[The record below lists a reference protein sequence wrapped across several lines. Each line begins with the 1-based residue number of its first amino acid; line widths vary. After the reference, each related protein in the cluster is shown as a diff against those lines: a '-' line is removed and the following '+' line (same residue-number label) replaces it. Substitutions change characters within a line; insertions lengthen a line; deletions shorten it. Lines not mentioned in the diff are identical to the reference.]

1 MNSGKTYGKV
11 LVLIALMITAA
22 VVIFG
27 MWNNYNTGTEVEEK
41 EKSERET
48 AVSTDP
54 AEESETKV
62 FLKDITLTGETIE
75 SGLRDIGKLC
85 TAEYDF
91 THVETFESQ
100 IDLFGLRI
108 PGTKSSYVYSY
119 DGVILAGVDYTQIT
133 VVKNDITKTI
143 EIRFPKAEI
152 ISTEI
157 DQDSFTLYGEKK
169 GLFNPFEIEDFAL
182 SQSDMVRIEEEK
194 AVNDGLLTRAEE
206 NAEQILRNFLTG
218 TFDLRRYT
226 INASFG

>member
-11 LVLIALMITAA
+11 LILIALLITAA
-22 VVIFG
+22 AVVFG
-27 MWNNYNTGTEVEEK
+27 MWNNYKSGLETEEREK
-41 EKSERET
+41 TERET
-48 AVSTDP
+48 V
-54 AEESETKV
+54 AEDTSEETGMKV
-62 FLKDITLTGETIE
+62 FLKDITLTGETIQ
-75 SGLRDIGKLC
+75 SGIRDIGKLC

-100 IDLFGLRI
+100 IDLFGMKI

-119 DGVILAGVDYTQIT
+119 DGTILAGVDFTQIT
-133 VVKNDITKTI
+133 VVKDDRNKTI
-143 EIRFPKAEI
+143 QISFPKAEI

-182 SQSDMVRIEEEK
+182 SQSDMIRIEEAK
-194 AVNDGLLTRAEE
+194 AVEDGLLTRAEE

-226 INASFG
+226 ITATFG

>member
-1 MNSGKTYGKV
+1 MKSGKTYGKV
-11 LVLIALMITAA
+11 LILITLLITVAA
-22 VVIFG
+22 VVFG
-27 MWNNYNTGTEVEEK
+27 MWNNYKSGLETEEREK
-41 EKSERET
+41 TERET
-48 AVSTDP
+48 A
-54 AEESETKV
+54 AEDTSEETGMKV
-62 FLKDITLTGETIE
+62 LLKDITLTGETIQ
-75 SGLRDIGKLC
+75 SGIRDIGKLC

-100 IDLFGLRI
+100 IDLFGMKI

-119 DGVILAGVDYTQIT
+119 DGTILAGVDFTQIT
-133 VVKNDITKTI
+133 VVKDDRNKTI
-143 EIRFPKAEI
+143 QISFPKAEI

-182 SQSDMVRIEEEK
+182 SQSDMIRIEEEK
-194 AVNDGLLTRAEE
+194 AVEDGLLTRAEE

-226 INASFG
+226 ITATFG